1 MEYVFRDFL
10 VHCDSAFFW
19 VSNIM
24 TPAYCASRGTSSKL
38 VGKKANSIVY
48 QKPAEGPEFYL
59 SLFAGPSPRLPRL
72 WAPEKRSVPERSGQM
87 LEVEYGLEN
96 RGVDGC
102 WIINWYECKTMCI
115 FSCMIFLYLHISLS

>member
-1 MEYVFRDFL
+1 
-10 VHCDSAFFW
+10 
-19 VSNIM
+19 M
-24 TPAYCASRGTSSKL
+24 TPAYCASRGISSKL

-48 QKPAEGPEFYL
+48 QKPAEGPEFCL

-115 FSCMIFLYLHISLS
+115 CSCVIFLYLHIIIMTRMF